1 MLPRPPTHST
11 EDLLDVGEY
20 LGADHI
26 ACFLQIY
33 NLPFVLVLLFTQL
46 LLDGLLSLV
55 AAPSRPQAPPTPS
68 ATATTRVQ
76 GPLETL
82 VCNSCLPCLY
92 MSVHCV
98 KLRHP
103 LFAPPPDHLWPP

>member
-1 MLPRPPTHST
+1 MLIRPPAHSA

-33 NLPFVLVLLFTQL
+33 NLPFALVLLFTQL
-46 LLDGLLSLV
+46 LLNGLLSLV

-68 ATATTRVQ
+68 ATATICLRGV
-76 GPLETL
+76 PETPAKAML
-82 VCNSCLPCLY
+82 
-92 MSVHCV
+92 
-98 KLRHP
+98 
-103 LFAPPPDHLWPP
+103 DHHRRM